1 MYAREFSFEEERVIN
16 ILGIKLAETLDR
28 ISSQDAVEQSLSLV
42 NTTIESMSD
51 GILVADSDWK
61 ITLYN
66 KQYTAMW
73 KIPQEIMDTHDVM
86 KVIQFVS
93 NQLNDPAGFMKKIEE
108 LRASPDSSTTEAFE
122 FKDGKVFERNSV
134 PQRIN
139 SKIVGRVWSFHDV
152 TKVKQ
157 AEKQLEMRIKDV
169 EELNGF
175 MVDREMKMVELKKEI
190 EELRAGK

>member
-1 MYAREFSFEEERVIN
+1 
-16 ILGIKLAETLDR
+16 
-28 ISSQDAVEQSLSLV
+28 
-42 NTTIESMSD
+42 
-51 GILVADSDWK
+51 
-61 ITLYN
+61 
-66 KQYTAMW
+66 MW